1 MDVAALTLAK
11 AELWR
16 AWQIVSG
23 AYSAFEVNVTTDA
36 AVYEAAEA
44 RNRGKAC
51 ISNEDGRST
60 CSVNAFGTSRCCDVY
75 NKGSGVYQGL
85 TTSHEL
91 GHLMGLQHDGGGS
104 GGEYFEGFSAF
115 RWVPVMGN
123 STPKNSWGAQ
133 ALFQW
138 SKGEYTSATA
148 TQDDLAIITRNLPYR
163 EDDIPDA
170 KALVV
175 ASGGQVSSVDNRG
188 QIARN
193 TDSDTFTFAIGS
205 GGGRATLV
213 VDRIEYFAGA
223 YLDVDAEI
231 QDASGMMIA
240 QSNDKVARTAKFDVS
255 LPAGAYRLI
264 IKGGA
269 EGTPQNGF
277 SNYSSLGYYGISG
290 TITGGVVG
298 GGGAGGGGGSGGG
311 QGGTGGTGGASAGS
325 GSGGRGGTSGV
336 AGAGGGGAGARGGT
350 TGAAGSA
357 GGGRGGSMGGGG
369 SSGAAGGG
377 RGGTTGSGGT
387 TGAAGTTGGGGT
399 GGMAGVDGVGRGGG
413 GGSGIAIDA
422 GSSGGSTGAGGSTI
436 GTGGAGIP
444 PITVDASTGPT
455 AGLIQGGC
463 ACDIGASQPRYLSGV
478 LAIGL
483 FGLACSTRRARR
495 RR

>member
-60 CSVNAFGTSRCCDVY
+60 CAVNAFGTSRCCDVY
-75 NKGSGVYQGL
+75 NKGSGMYQGL

-104 GGEYFEGFSAF
+104 GGEYFEGLSAF

-123 STPKNSWGAQ
+123 MTPKNSWGAQ

-138 SKGEYTSATA
+138 SKGEYTSATT

-231 QDASGMMIA
+231 EDASGMMIA
-240 QSNDKVARTAKFDVS
+240 QSNDKVARTAKLDVS
-255 LPAGAYRLI
+255 LPAGRVQVDHQGRRRGDAAERVLELFIARVLRNLRHDHRRRCRRRYGRRGRRWRQRRWPRRDRWWLRGERRREAVAAPAAWPARAAADRGRAAARPARLE
-264 IKGGA
+264 A
-269 EGTPQNGF
+269 RP
-277 SNYSSLGYYGISG
+277 
-290 TITGGVVG
+290 
-298 GGGAGGGGGSGGG
+298 A
-311 QGGTGGTGGASAGS
+311 
-325 GSGGRGGTSGV
+325 
-336 AGAGGGGAGARGGT
+336 AGAAAWVSADRAVPRVGDEAVRR
-350 TGAAGSA
+350 GAAA
-357 GGGRGGSMGGGG
+357 RR
-369 SSGAAGGG
+369 GAAV
-377 RGGTTGSGGT
+377 R
-387 TGAAGTTGGGGT
+387 
-399 GGMAGVDGVGRGGG
+399 RE
-413 GGSGIAIDA
+413 
-422 GSSGGSTGAGGSTI
+422 
-436 GTGGAGIP
+436 
-444 PITVDASTGPT
+444 
-455 AGLIQGGC
+455 
-463 ACDIGASQPRYLSGV
+463 
-478 LAIGL
+478 
-483 FGLACSTRRARR
+483 RRARR
-495 RR
+495 RAEARAAWPAATASVEEEAAAPAELESR

>member
-60 CSVNAFGTSRCCDVY
+60 CAVNAFGTSRCCNVY
-75 NKGSGVYQGL
+75 NKGSGAYQGL

-104 GGEYFEGFSAF
+104 GGEYFEGLSAF

-123 STPKNSWGAQ
+123 MTPKSSWARRRCFSGARASTPAPPKR
-133 ALFQW
+133 
-138 SKGEYTSATA
+138 E
-148 TQDDLAIITRNLPYR
+148 DDLAIITRNLPYR

-175 ASGGQVSSVDNRG
+175 ANGGQVSSVDNRG

-213 VDRIEYFAGA
+213 VDRIEYFAGG

-231 QDASGMMIA
+231 QDASGMTIA
-240 QSNDKVARTAKFDVS
+240 QSNDKVARTAKLDVS
-255 LPAGAYRLI
+255 LPAGEYRLI

-290 TITGGVVG
+290 SITGGGVG
-298 GGGAGGGGGSGGG
+298 GGGAGGGGGGGG
-311 QGGTGGTGGASAGS
+311 GAGGTGGGSAGN
-325 GSGGRGGTSGV
+325 GSGGRGGSRAARAAAERGREEARPARREARAAAV
-336 AGAGGGGAGARGGT
+336 AAAWVSVDRAAPQVGDEEVRRRAAARRERRGAEVR
-350 TGAAGSA
+350 AAW
-357 GGGRGGSMGGGG
+357 
-369 SSGAAGGG
+369 
-377 RGGTTGSGGT
+377 
-387 TGAAGTTGGGGT
+387 
-399 GGMAGVDGVGRGGG
+399 
-413 GGSGIAIDA
+413 
-422 GSSGGSTGAGGSTI
+422 
-436 GTGGAGIP
+436 P
-444 PITVDASTGPT
+444 ASTAVVEEAAAPE
-455 AGLIQGGC
+455 AL
-463 ACDIGASQPRYLSGV
+463 ASRSMPGRV
-478 LAIGL
+478 VDRPAP
-483 FGLACSTRRARR
+483 AAARR
-495 RR
+495 EPAAPACRPSPSTHPPGQKRA

>member
-1 MDVAALTLAK
+1 M
-11 AELWR
+11 
-16 AWQIVSG
+16 
-23 AYSAFEVNVTTDA
+23 
-36 AVYEAAEA
+36 
-44 RNRGKAC
+44 
-51 ISNEDGRST
+51 
-60 CSVNAFGTSRCCDVY
+60 
-75 NKGSGVYQGL
+75 YQGL

-91 GHLMGLQHDGGGS
+91 GHLMGLDHDGGGS

-115 RWVPVMGN
+115 KWVPIMGN
-123 STPKNSWGAQ
+123 STPKTSWGVQ

-138 SKGEYTSATA
+138 SKGEYTGATE
-148 TQDDLAIITRNLPYR
+148 TQDDLAIITKNLPYR

-170 KALVV
+170 RALVV

-193 TDSDTFTFAIGS
+193 TDSDTFTFTIGS

-231 QDASGMMIA
+231 QNASGMTIA
-240 QSNDKVARTAKFDVS
+240 QSNDKVARTATLDVS

-298 GGGAGGGGGSGGG
+298 GGTGGAGGGGGSGGG
-311 QGGTGGTGGASAGS
+311 AGGTGGGSAGS
-325 GSGGRGGTSGV
+325 GSGGRGGTSG
-336 AGAGGGGAGARGGT
+336 AGGGGAGGRGGT

-357 GGGRGGSMGGGG
+357 SGGRGGSMGVGG

-387 TGAAGTTGGGGT
+387 TGTAGTTGIGGMGGT
-399 GGMAGVDGVGRGGG
+399 AGVDGVGRGGG
-413 GGSGIAIDA
+413 PGIGMDA
-422 GSSGGSTGAGGSTI
+422 GSTGGSPGAGGSAM
-436 GTGGAGIP
+436 GGGGAGIP
-444 PITVDASTGPT
+444 PITADASTGPGP
-455 AGLIQGGC
+455 GLVQGGC
-463 ACDIGASQPRYLSGV
+463 ACDLGASQPSGLSGGLV
-478 LAIGL
+478 LGL
-483 FGLACSTRRARR
+483 FGLGCRTRRARR